1 MSSRFL
7 VYLLFGLWSLIC
19 WRWYV
24 CGVKEVCTTTAKASI
39 VDTPAPTPEP
49 IAPVVETPAASVEP
63 ADTKPVENS
72 NIETVQVIETGDNAE
87 IHFPYNSTQN
97 ESNQNIDSYL
107 SKVAAQVANSNQK
120 ITIIGHTDGVGD
132 AKTNLAFAERRAK
145 NIRDILKTKGV
156 KSEQIKCVSKG
167 ESKPI
172 ATNDTPEGR
181 YKNRRVEIKITN
193 N

>member
-24 CGVKEVCTTTAKASI
+24 CGVKEVCTTAAKASI
-39 VDTPAPTPEP
+39 AETPTPEP
-49 IAPVVETPAASVEP
+49 VAPVVEEQPAAP
-63 ADTKPVENS
+63 AEKTEIKPVES
-72 NIETVQVIETGDNAE
+72 SKVETVQVIESGDDAE

-97 ESNQNIDSYL
+97 ENAQEIDGYL
-107 SKVAAQVANSNQK
+107 SKVATQLSNSKQK
-120 ITIIGHTDGVGD
+120 VTIVGHTDGVGD

-156 KSEQIKCVSKG
+156 DANQIKCISKG
-167 ESKPI
+167 ESMPI

-181 YKNRRVEIKITN
+181 YKNRRVEIKISN
-193 N
+193 K

>member
-24 CGVKEVCTTTAKASI
+24 CGVKEVCTTTPKAAI
-39 VDTPAPTPEP
+39 TNTPLPEP
-49 IAPVVETPAASVEP
+49 IEAAPVVETPSPVAAPE
-63 ADTKPVENS
+63 ATKPVENS
-72 NIETVQVIETGDNAE
+72 NIETVQVIETGDDAE

-97 ESNQNIDSYL
+97 ESSQNIDGYL
-107 SKVAAQVANSNQK
+107 SKVAAQLTNSNQK
-120 ITIIGHTDGVGD
+120 VTIIGHTDGIGD

-145 NIRDILKTKGV
+145 NIRDILKSKGV
-156 KSEQIKCVSKG
+156 KHDQIICLSKG

-181 YKNRRVEIKITN
+181 YQNRRVEIKISK
-193 N
+193 

>member
-24 CGVKEVCTTTAKASI
+24 CGVKNVCYSTSSAIAEKI
-39 VDTPAPTPEP
+39 PTPEP
-49 IAPVVETPAASVEP
+49 IAPAVAEPTPPAESAA
-63 ADTKPVENS
+63 TKPVENS
-72 NIETVQVIETGDNAE
+72 NIETVQVIETGDDAE

-97 ESNQNIDSYL
+97 ESSQNIDGYL
-107 SKVAAQVANSNQK
+107 TKIAAQVTNTNQK
-120 ITIIGHTDGVGD
+120 ITIIGHTDGIGD
-132 AKTNLAFAERRAK
+132 AKTNYAFAERRAK
-145 NIRDILKTKGV
+145 NIRDILKSKGV
-156 KSEQIKCVSKG
+156 STAQITCLSKG

-181 YKNRRVEIKITN
+181 YQNRRVEIKITN